1 MKFVTNPYD
10 ITYLTLSMLL
20 HYFRKLKIQ
29 TFCRYSANME
39 KNANKLHFKS
49 PLTAMFVNNQ
59 HGI

>member
-1 MKFVTNPYD
+1 MKFVTNLYD

-39 KNANKLHFKS
+39 KMQTNCISNR
-49 PLTAMFVNNQ
+49 P
-59 HGI
+59 